1 MPQIDFLTYVHKIK
15 LRMLSTFVQLC
26 TTVFTMCINSLSIE
40 CSCTELV
47 KLFFFLSIRVY
58 VFIYMSCQ
66 KLCLLWA
73 NIVWFLS
80 SCSERVCLMYRIS
93 PSDRVW
99 CPMYNVQDLL
109 NISIQIEKSQYQ
121 YSYVQNWSFE
131 WSFFLS
137 VSHFRPIDF
146 IIFS

>member
-1 MPQIDFLTYVHKIK
+1 MYTSFWKIDLERKKKMSFFACFLSRIIFYALMPQISFLTYVHKIK

-26 TTVFTMCINSLSIE
+26 TIIFTMCINSLSIE

-93 PSDRVW
+93 PSGRVW
-99 CPMYNVQDLL
+99 CPMY
-109 NISIQIEKSQYQ
+109 KTC
-121 YSYVQNWSFE
+121 
-131 WSFFLS
+131 
-137 VSHFRPIDF
+137 
-146 IIFS
+146 